1 MPDINKILL
10 YVAMGLGVIQFL
22 YGLIFLLKN
31 KKFSIYIL
39 ERILSIVF
47 LASAICCYYLFDFE
61 FTNPTLGIILPG
73 VAITLC
79 LILPVIDIFVKSDK
93 NQTKI
98 EETEDYDKKD
108 ICAEAKEKLESLL
121 LLLQDVMSHFQDS
134 FEDEIDIVKMLD
146 YFNTIMIEHIQADG
160 GVVFLVDDY
169 DDMISSK
176 SYSGH
181 FPPPYQISADIPHK
195 QNRVDT
201 NFKYIQFPLGETIFG
216 EVAVSGKA
224 ELIKDGTNDP
234 RIAQNGPEEF
244 LLPGSY
250 ITVPLIVKDRV
261 MGVAGFARAKGKDPF
276 TEEDFNL
283 ASLVAN
289 FVGIAINN
297 LNGFQEM
304 LDRSDIE
311 REALIAANIQKT
323 LQPKRLA
330 ELPTANFGAF
340 FVPVKGICGD
350 YHDVIMARRDRI
362 GIVIGDVAGKG
373 IQSTMIMVMI
383 RSILHLITNTTKD
396 AGTILTWINRGIT
409 GRIDMDHYASLT
421 FANYNTEDNSLEYA
435 SASHQPMLIW
445 RQNQAKIE
453 TIAVA
458 SDPIGV
464 ERSNVYETIKLT
476 VEPGDILIL
485 YTDGV
490 VEAINAE
497 GDQYGIDRL
506 SQFITKNSQLSAR
519 ELTNKVKSDIQEFCG
534 SVGQHD
540 DQTLLVMKIKA

>member
-73 VAITLC
+73 AAITLC

-98 EETEDYDKKD
+98 EETEDSDKKD
-108 ICAEAKEKLESLL
+108 ICAEAKEKIESLL
-121 LLLQDVMSHFQDS
+121 LLLQDVMSHVQDS
-134 FEDEIDIVKMLD
+134 FENEIDIVKMLD
-146 YFNTIMIEHIQADG
+146 YFNTIMIENIQADG

-340 FVPVKGICGD
+340 FVPAKGICGD